1 MTDHELDAA
10 LGELGLGPSGSFH
23 GEVMSRIEELD
34 ALREQYRR
42 QTRTSRGIWLGGL
55 CTGLIGVSAAL
66 LGPRLPGFDLG
77 VALTAIS
84 AAECQYWV
92 SAVAVAVAAA
102 LVAFDDLDGE
112 SSRNAR
118 NRPRQQATARD

>member
-10 LGELGLGPSGSFH
+10 LGELDPGPSGSFH

-55 CTGLIGVSAAL
+55 AIGLAGASAAL
-66 LGPRLPGFDLG
+66 LGPRLAGCDLR
-77 VALTAIS
+77 VAFTALS
-84 AAECQYWV
+84 ATDCPYWP
-92 SAVAVAVAAA
+92 SAVALAVTAA
-102 LVAFDDLDGE
+102 LVAFDGPDGE
-112 SSRNAR
+112 GSRK
-118 NRPRQQATARD
+118 TRD

>member
-10 LGELGLGPSGSFH
+10 LGELDLGPSGGFD

-34 ALREQYRR
+34 ALREQGRR
-42 QTRTSRGIWLGGL
+42 QTRTSHGIWLGGL

-66 LGPRLPGFDLG
+66 LGPRLAGFDLG

-84 AAECQYWV
+84 AAECQYWP
-92 SAVAVAVAAA
+92 SAVALAVTAA
-102 LVAFDDLDGE
+102 LVALDGPDGE
-112 SSRNAR
+112 SSGNTG
-118 NRPRQQATARD
+118 NEPQRPATTPD